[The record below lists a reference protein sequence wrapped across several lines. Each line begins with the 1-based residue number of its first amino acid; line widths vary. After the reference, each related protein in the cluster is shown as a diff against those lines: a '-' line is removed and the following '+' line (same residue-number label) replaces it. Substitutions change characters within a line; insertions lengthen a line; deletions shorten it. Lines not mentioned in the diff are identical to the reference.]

1 MLTPNETHELLK
13 LHEKLD
19 TLTKA
24 LHNLNLKAEVFVV
37 DFSLH
42 ETQVDEIKSDILEV
56 LDKINQ
62 VWDKQESI
70 MWVMILMT
78 SWFGNHEYKAT
89 TATPVQVV
97 SVEFSS
103 RERCLAAASFSK
115 KQSKVYNAY
124 CVQK

>member
-37 DFSLH
+37 DLDEH
-42 ETQVDEIKSDILEV
+42 KTQVDEIKSEILNA

-62 VWDKQESI
+62 VW
-70 MWVMILMT
+70 
-78 SWFGNHEYKAT
+78 G
-89 TATPVQVV
+89 
-97 SVEFSS
+97 
-103 RERCLAAASFSK
+103 RG
-115 KQSKVYNAY
+115 
-124 CVQK
+124 

>member
-1 MLTPNETHELLK
+1 MFTPNETHELLK

-42 ETQVDEIKSDILEV
+42 ETQVDEIKSDILDT

-62 VWDKQESI
+62 VWDK
-70 MWVMILMT
+70 
-78 SWFGNHEYKAT
+78 G
-89 TATPVQVV
+89 
-97 SVEFSS
+97 
-103 RERCLAAASFSK
+103 
-115 KQSKVYNAY
+115 
-124 CVQK
+124 

>member
-42 ETQVDEIKSDILEV
+42 EMQVDEIKSEILKV
-56 LDKINQ
+56 LEQIYQ
-62 VWDKQESI
+62 VWGS
-70 MWVMILMT
+70 
-78 SWFGNHEYKAT
+78 G
-89 TATPVQVV
+89 
-97 SVEFSS
+97 
-103 RERCLAAASFSK
+103 
-115 KQSKVYNAY
+115 
-124 CVQK
+124 

>member
-37 DFSLH
+37 DLGEH
-42 ETQVDEIKSDILEV
+42 KTQVDEIKSDMLKT

-62 VWDKQESI
+62 VWDK
-70 MWVMILMT
+70 
-78 SWFGNHEYKAT
+78 
-89 TATPVQVV
+89 
-97 SVEFSS
+97 
-103 RERCLAAASFSK
+103 
-115 KQSKVYNAY
+115 
-124 CVQK
+124 

>member
-42 ETQVDEIKSDILEV
+42 EVQVDEIKSDILNI

-62 VWDKQESI
+62 VWDR
-70 MWVMILMT
+70 
-78 SWFGNHEYKAT
+78 G
-89 TATPVQVV
+89 
-97 SVEFSS
+97 
-103 RERCLAAASFSK
+103 
-115 KQSKVYNAY
+115 
-124 CVQK
+124 